1 MPLRKQSQTWNCGA
15 VLLSENKDHHF
26 QMYVSYNNCKTK
38 KKSTEKL
45 TRKHIPDR
53 FIETASQQC
62 ILTSSSYVFRSKK
75 NNGKSSICTGKKKKK
90 RKKRTS
96 LQVSDEK

>member
-1 MPLRKQSQTWNCGA
+1 M
-15 VLLSENKDHHF
+15 H
-26 QMYVSYNNCKTK
+26 VSYNNCKTKK

-75 NNGKSSICTGKKKKK
+75 KKKKMEKAAYAQERK
-90 RKKRTS
+90 RKKEKKRTS